1 MSDGDFVFLMAVFDR
16 PLPCGEDLVK
26 RPERHFALDVAGE
39 DALDR
44 DGPVDFGIPRL
55 AWCG

>member
-16 PLPCGEDLVK
+16 PLSCGEDLVE
-26 RPERHFALDVAGE
+26 RPDCRFALDVTGE
-39 DALDR
+39 DGLDR
-44 DGPVDFGIPRL
+44 DGPVNFAVPRL